1 MKRVVTGLDRTGH
14 PTALFD
20 GEPTSVEDLGLTQ
33 SVELWM
39 TDRSPPQTAGED
51 DPVLGEWRLEPPV
64 GGTIFRVAT
73 HQPGE
78 EVAIHATH
86 TVDYVIV
93 LSGELVLLL
102 GDEEIVLTAGDVVI
116 QRATPHGWANRSAE
130 PCSVAAVLLS
140 TREDDEDNSSRG

>member
-1 MKRVVTGLDRTGH
+1 MRRIVTGLDRNGR
-14 PTALFD
+14 PEALCD
-20 GEPTSVEDLGLTQ
+20 GEPTSLHDFGLTQ

-39 TDRSPPQTAGED
+39 THGSPAQPEGAGN
-51 DPVLGEWRLEPPV
+51 PTPGEWRLEPPA

-78 EVAIHATH
+78 EVAIHATQ

-93 LSGELVLLL
+93 LAGELMLLL
-102 GDEEIVLTAGDVVI
+102 GDQEILLEAGDAVI
-116 QRATPHGWANRSAE
+116 QQATPHGWANRSTE

-140 TREDDEDNSSRG
+140 TQK